1 MSMILVV
8 AAHPDD
14 EVLGAGGTVAR
25 RVSEG
30 DTAYAL
36 VLGEGQTSRWDSR
49 SQAER
54 SAVDSLHNDSI
65 SASKI
70 LGYKDIY
77 FGEFPDN
84 RFDSADL
91 LDIVKSVENF
101 LEKLRPD
108 IIYTHFG
115 GDLNVDHQVTNQAV
129 LTAARPQ
136 GDYSVREIYAFETVS
151 STEWNFG
158 SRKVFCPNVF
168 VNIEGYF
175 QKKCDAMS
183 KYTSELRMFPHPRS
197 LQMLEI
203 TARKWGGAV
212 GRQYAEAFELL
223 RRVD

>member
-1 MSMILVV
+1 M
-8 AAHPDD
+8 
-14 EVLGAGGTVAR
+14 
-25 RVSEG
+25 
-30 DTAYAL
+30 
-36 VLGEGQTSRWDSR
+36 
-49 SQAER
+49 
-54 SAVDSLHNDSI
+54 DSLHNDSI